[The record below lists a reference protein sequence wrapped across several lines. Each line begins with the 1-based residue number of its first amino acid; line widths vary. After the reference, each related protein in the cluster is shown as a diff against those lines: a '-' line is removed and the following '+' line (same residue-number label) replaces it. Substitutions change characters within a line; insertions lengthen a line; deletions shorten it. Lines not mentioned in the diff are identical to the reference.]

1 MSFTTTDIANA
12 VEDRIGW
19 PEVAYMDKGEAFA
32 LLLDGRAVLAH
43 REDSSKL
50 GVGATDIW
58 VVIEI
63 EGRYYR
69 KTGYH
74 QSHDGTYWDGSVT
87 EVRPKEKLVTVYENI

>member
-1 MSFTTTDIANA
+1 MSFNGTDVSEA

-19 PEVAYMDKGEAFA
+19 SDVAYMDKDEAFA

-43 REDSSKL
+43 RRDGSRM
-50 GVGATDIW
+50 GVGATDVW
-58 VVIEI
+58 VVVEI
-63 EGRYYR
+63 EGRHFR